1 MGGGGEEGLDGCC
14 RVTRGEKEDRTPKL
28 KRFRFLPEKFPFFSG
43 LFPDSFRKK
52 AEKTS
57 ETDRKK
63 AETFPEK
70 KRNLLSFTLGRKEWL
85 A

>member
-1 MGGGGEEGLDGCC
+1 MVVVVSQGVRRKIGH
-14 RVTRGEKEDRTPKL
+14 RNL
-28 KRFRFLPEKFPFFSG
+28 KDSAFFRKSFPFFSG

-57 ETDRKK
+57 ETGRKK
-63 AETFPEK
+63 AENFSGR